1 MSELRLLTPEIVLT
15 IAMLGIFLTGLVV
28 RSKGLLGILTILAAA
43 VTAYLVPGTSG
54 TGFEGMFVADA
65 HSAFFKL
72 LFLLTLVLGVMLA
85 IGARGIR
92 EEYAAEY
99 FCLLMLATVGM
110 MCMASANDLIVLYIG
125 LELMSLS
132 VYVLTGFQRESRW
145 SNEAA
150 MKYLLLGTFATA
162 VLLFGIAMVYVL
174 TGTTSIPAVALH
186 VMTGGNASD
195 PVLGLAVMAIV
206 IAFGFKIAAVPFHM
220 WAPDAYQ
227 GAPTP
232 VTAFMSVG
240 PKAAAFAAFG
250 RVLIEGFGAAGSAW
264 IPALTVLAVLTI
276 TAGNLLALQ
285 QENVKR
291 MLAYSSVAHAGYMLL
306 GVLVGTP
313 AGMQAVMTY
322 LAVYTFM
329 NMGAFSV
336 MLMLDNGEERS
347 AYAGLAKRQ
356 PFLATAMLVF
366 LFSLTG
372 IPPAAGFVG
381 KLQVFLAA
389 VNAGH
394 TALVVIAVIFSVV
407 SAFYYLR
414 LVGIMFMCEQEGPVT
429 CSPSRTLMLTVVI
442 TAFFVLLLGV
452 FPSLVVMA

>member
-15 IAMLGIFLTGLVV
+15 VCMLAIFLSGLAI
-28 RSKGLLGILTILAAA
+28 RSKGLLGLLTIAAA
-43 VTAYLVPGTSG
+43 GVTAYLIPCESG
-54 TGFEGMFVADA
+54 TAFEGMFVADA
-65 HSAFFKL
+65 YSSFFKL
-72 LFLLTLVLGVMLA
+72 LFMLTLSLAVLLA
-85 IGARGIR
+85 IGSRTIR
-92 EEYAAEY
+92 EEYATEY
-99 FCLLMLATVGM
+99 YCLLMLASVGM
-110 MCMASANDLIVLYIG
+110 MFMASANDLIVLYIG

-132 VYVLTGFQRESRW
+132 VYVLTGFQRESRR

-162 VLLFGIAMVYVL
+162 ILLFGIAMVYVL
-174 TGTTSIPAVALH
+174 SGSTSIAAVALY
-186 VMTGGNASD
+186 VMTGGNAD
-195 PVLGLAVMAIV
+195 PVLGIALLAII
-206 IAFGFKIAAVPFHM
+206 IAFGFKVAAVPFHM

-250 RVLIEGFGAAGSAW
+250 RVLVEGFGAAWAEWS
-264 IPALTVLAVLTI
+264 PAISVLVILTVAG
-276 TAGNLLALQ
+276 GNLLALR

-291 MLAYSSVAHAGYMLL
+291 MFAYSSIAHAGYMLL
-306 GVLVGTP
+306 GVLAGTI

-322 LAVYTFM
+322 LAIYAFM
-329 NMGAFSV
+329 NMGVFAV
-336 MLMLDNGEERS
+336 MLMLENGEERS

-356 PFLATAMLVF
+356 PLLAGAMLIF

-389 VNAGH
+389 VDAGQ
-394 TALVVIAVIFSVV
+394 TVLVVVAVIFSVV

-414 LVGIMFMCEQEGPVT
+414 LVGTMFMRESEGSVS
-429 CSPSRTLMLTVVI
+429 CSSSKTLLLAVI
-442 TAFFVLLLGV
+442 LTAFFVLLLGI
-452 FPSLVVMA
+452 FPSLVLVG

>member
-15 IAMLGIFLTGLVV
+15 VCMLGIFLSGLAI
-28 RSKGLLGILTILAAA
+28 RSKGMLGLMTIAAA
-43 VTAYLVPGTSG
+43 GVTAYLVPSASG
-54 TGFEGMFVADA
+54 TAFEGMFVADA
-65 HSAFFKL
+65 YSIFFKL
-72 LFLLTLVLGVMLA
+72 LFMLTLFLAVLLA
-85 IGARGIR
+85 IGSRTVR
-92 EEYAAEY
+92 EEYATEY
-99 FCLLMLATVGM
+99 YCLLMLASIGM
-110 MCMASANDLIVLYIG
+110 MFMASANDLIILYVG

-162 VLLFGIAMVYVL
+162 ILLFGIAMVYVL
-174 TGTTSIPAVALH
+174 TGSTSIAAVALY
-186 VMTGGNASD
+186 VMTGGNTD
-195 PVLGLAVMAIV
+195 PVLGIALLAII

-250 RVLIEGFGAAGSAW
+250 RVLVEGFGAAWAEW
-264 IPALTVLAVLTI
+264 APAVTVLVVLTVAG
-276 TAGNLLALQ
+276 GNLLALRQ
-285 QENVKR
+285 DNIKR
-291 MLAYSSVAHAGYMLL
+291 MFAYSSVAHAGYMLL
-306 GVLVGTP
+306 GVLAGTI

-322 LAVYTFM
+322 LAIYAFM
-329 NMGAFSV
+329 NMGVFAV
-336 MLMLDNGEERS
+336 MLMLENGEERS

-356 PFLATAMLVF
+356 PLLAGAMLIF

-389 VNAGH
+389 VDAGQ
-394 TALVVIAVIFSVV
+394 TVLVVVAVIFSVV

-414 LVGIMFMCEQEGPVT
+414 LVGTMFMRESEGSVS
-429 CSPSRTLMLTVVI
+429 CSASKTLLFAVI
-442 TAFFVLLLGV
+442 LTAFFVLLLGI
-452 FPSLVVMA
+452 FPSLVLVG